1 MTDLHVFLVLERD
14 CTPAEMFVRGSF
26 SEDALLDEELREE
39 SCTFTGRV
47 AAPSDVP
54 HPSILCYRR
63 DA

>member
-14 CTPAEMFVRGSF
+14 CTPAEMYVRGSF
-26 SEDALLDEELREE
+26 SEAALLDEELRE
-39 SCTFTGRV
+39 SCTFTGRG

-54 HPSILCYRR
+54 HPSIWCYRR

>member
-14 CTPAEMFVRGSF
+14 CTPAEMYIRGSF
-26 SEDALLDEELREE
+26 SEAALLDEELRE

-54 HPSILCYRR
+54 HPSIWCYRR